1 MRKTLLISLAIASS
15 AFAGVA
21 FAERAVNTTGTA
33 EQQKAEWKNR
43 QQSMTQVKLQ
53 SAEEGNG
60 WLEAWTAKKDK
71 IRADAEKKKE
81 AFKLKKE
88 RLSEEKCLRVQEKIQ
103 NKEGNLE
110 QAKEKHMSVYENM
123 TARIQKF
130 IDRFKAAGLDTSKIE
145 GDLATLKSKIEEF
158 KAAFAS
164 YSSKFEGSKLAACGD
179 TEGGL
184 RGKLVD
190 ARAEMK
196 ITHDIA
202 ADIREYMRTT
212 ILVDLR
218 ELKAQMP
225 QDEDGSETEA
235 EGAGASKNKEK
246 SKNVPTETTAENTSV
261 TTSVN

>member
-43 QQSMTQVKLQ
+43 QQNMVQVQLQ
-53 SAEEGNG
+53 SAEEGTG
-60 WLEAWTAKKDK
+60 WLEAWRTKKDE

-88 RLSEEKCLRVQEKIQ
+88 KLAEEKCLRVQERIQ

-110 QAKEKHMSVYENM
+110 QTKEKHMSVYVNM
-123 TARIQKF
+123 VNRVQKF
-130 IDRFKAAGLDTSKIE
+130 IDRFKAAGLNTTKIE
-145 GDLATLKSKIEEF
+145 GDLATLKDKIEEF
-158 KAAFAS
+158 RVAFAN
-164 YSSKFEGSKLAACGD
+164 YSTKFGESKTAACGD

-190 ARAEMK
+190 ARAELK

-202 ADIREYMRTT
+202 ADIREYMRTA
-212 ILVDLR
+212 ILVDLK

-225 QDEDGSETEA
+225 QDDDAEKAEKEKEA
-235 EGAGASKNKEK
+235 EGD
-246 SKNVPTETTAENTSV
+246 TE
-261 TTSVN
+261 VN